1 MFRRLGRDF
10 ANLLGESSS
19 CHIDVR
25 GIINLSL
32 EKPAF
37 GDEPAL
43 VADRRRRPDR
53 RQVSARW
60 LVGTLLTGVT
70 STAMMGIALSAALE
84 GHRGAARPSSLAA
97 VIALD
102 EDLNEKGERVVATA
116 IPAARSRQIVELSTM
131 TRQGDR
137 EVIRTLP
144 FGYVNMLLG
153 ARHQAGVDYPNF
165 DPLKIFADPNA
176 SDAVE
181 GESLQASQFYGARVE
196 SEVRLRVD
204 PFSFTAARY
213 EKNTELSTRDAER
226 VVGSLIPKLSDAP
239 VQVASLDSIDP
250 MRFALTSDTPQYE
263 PGSAFRV
270 IEENVSLAAPDGEP
284 AKDRQRFHEE
294 VLSAR
299 EDGRFSDLLAR
310 GGHGDEET
318 TDSVA
323 ALKKVLG
330 RDTLKA
336 GDALRVG
343 IVTQGDATEI
353 VRLSAYREGDHLA
366 TVAATEDGPF
376 EPAQAPEMGDSVAAA
391 FDQNDNEAPMRD
403 DMPTVYDGVY
413 QAALSYGLTPRLC
426 EELIHM
432 MATEVDL
439 QSHLSSTDRMAVF
452 YSLEDGQENATDAS
466 DILYV
471 EVRLGDKTKRF
482 YRFKAKDAE
491 TAAFFDPDG
500 RSSRQFL
507 LRKPVPKARFSSAF
521 STGRKHPVLGYVRPH
536 WGVDWAAPRGSPIL
550 ASGDG
555 VVEKSGWASGYGR
568 QTLIRHANGY
578 ETSYS
583 HQSGI
588 AKGIRPG
595 AKVRQGQ
602 IVGYVGSTGIST
614 GNHLHFEIAVNG
626 QKVDP
631 MRIKLPSGEVLGGDD
646 LDIFKRE
653 RDRIDD
659 LLRDRIE
666 SPVVAAR

>member
-1 MFRRLGRDF
+1 MPYS
-10 ANLLGESSS
+10 ASW
-19 CHIDVR
+19 
-25 GIINLSL
+25 GIFDLSL

-60 LVGTLLTGVT
+60 LAGTLLTGVT
-70 STAMMGIALSAALE
+70 STAMMGIALSAALD
-84 GHRGAARPSSLAA
+84 GHRGASRPSGLAA
-97 VIALD
+97 VIASD

-153 ARHQAGVDYPNF
+153 ARHQAGIDYPDF

-176 SDAVE
+176 ADPAD
-181 GESLQASQFYGARVE
+181 GESLQASQLYGARVE

-204 PFSFTAARY
+204 AFAFASSRY
-213 EKNTELSTRDAER
+213 EKNTDVSTRDAER
-226 VVGSLIPKLSDAP
+226 VVRSLIPRLSDAP
-239 VQVASLDSIDP
+239 VQVASLNSVDP
-250 MRFALTSDTPQYE
+250 LRFALTSDTPEYE

-270 IEENVSLAAPDGEP
+270 IEENVSLAQPDAGA
-284 AKDRQRFHEE
+284 AKDRERFHEE

-299 EDGRFSDLLAR
+299 QDGTLSDLLAR
-310 GGHGDEET
+310 GGHGGNET
-318 TDSVA
+318 AGAVT
-323 ALKKVLG
+323 ALETLLG
-330 RDTLKA
+330 RDELKA

-343 IVTQGDATEI
+343 VVTHGDATEI
-353 VRLSAYREGDHLA
+353 VRLSAYRDGDHLA

-376 EPAQAPEMGDSVAAA
+376 EPAQAPEMGDSVSAA
-391 FDQNDNEAPMRD
+391 FDQNDDEAPMRD

-426 EELIHM
+426 EELVHM
-432 MATEVDL
+432 LATEVDL
-439 QSHLSSTDRMAVF
+439 QSHLSASDRMAVF
-452 YSLEDGQENATDAS
+452 YSLEDGQEDATDAS
-466 DILYV
+466 EILYV
-471 EVRLGDKTKRF
+471 EVRFGDTTKRF
-482 YRFKAKDAE
+482 YRFKPKDAE
-491 TAAFFDPDG
+491 TADFFDPDG
-500 RSSRQFL
+500 RSSKQFL
-507 LRKPVPKARFSSAF
+507 LRKPVPNARFSSAF
-521 STGRKHPVLGYVRPH
+521 STGRRHPVLGYVRPH
-536 WGVDWAAPRGSPIL
+536 WGIDWAAPRGSPIL

-555 VVEKSGWASGYGR
+555 VVEKSGWVSGYGR
-568 QTLIRHANGY
+568 QTLLQHANGY

-595 AKVRQGQ
+595 ARVHQGQ
-602 IVGYVGSTGIST
+602 IIGYVGSTGLST

-631 MRIKLPSGEVLGGDD
+631 MRIKLPSGEVLEGDD
-646 LDIFKRE
+646 LITFKRE
-653 RDRIDD
+653 RDRIDN
-659 LLRDRIE
+659 LLRERVE
-666 SPVVAAR
+666 SPVVAAK

>member
-1 MFRRLGRDF
+1 M
-10 ANLLGESSS
+10 SYSTPW
-19 CHIDVR
+19 
-25 GIINLSL
+25 GIFNLSL

-84 GHRGAARPSSLAA
+84 GHRGAARPLSLAA
-97 VIALD
+97 VITPS
-102 EDLNEKGERVVATA
+102 EDMNAKGERVVATA

-131 TRQGDR
+131 TREGDR

-153 ARHQAGVDYPNF
+153 ARHQAGIDYPHF

-176 SDAVE
+176 SDGAE
-181 GESLQASQFYGARVE
+181 GESVQTSQLYGARVE
-196 SEVRLRVD
+196 SEIRLRVD
-204 PFSFTAARY
+204 PFSFTPSRY
-213 EKNTELSTRDAER
+213 EKDTDLSTRDAER

-239 VQVASLDSIDP
+239 VQVASLNSVDP

-270 IEENVSLAAPDGEP
+270 IEENVSLAAPDGGP
-284 AKDRQRFHEE
+284 AKARERFHEE

-299 EDGRFSDLLAR
+299 EDGSFSELLAR
-310 GGHGDEET
+310 GGHGEAET
-318 TDSVA
+318 ADAIA

-343 IVTQGDATEI
+343 VVTKDDDAEV
-353 VRLSAYREGDHLA
+353 VRLSAYRDGDHLA

-391 FDQNDNEAPMRD
+391 FDQNDDEAPMRD

-432 MATEVDL
+432 LATEVDL
-439 QSHLSSTDRMAVF
+439 QSRLSSTDRMAVF
-452 YSLEDGQENATDAS
+452 YSLEDGRKNAS
-466 DILYV
+466 DSSEILYV
-471 EVRLGDKTKRF
+471 EVRLGDTAKRF
-482 YRFKAKDAE
+482 YRFKPKDDE
-491 TAAFFDPDG
+491 TADFFDPEG
-500 RSSRQFL
+500 RSSKQFL
-507 LRKPVPKARFSSAF
+507 LRKPVPNARFSSAF

-536 WGVDWAAPRGSPIL
+536 WGIDWAAPRGSPIM
-550 ASGDG
+550 AAGDG
-555 VVEKSGWASGYGR
+555 VVERSGWVSGYGR
-568 QTLIRHANGY
+568 QTLIQHANGY

-583 HQSGI
+583 HQSGF
-588 AKGIRPG
+588 AKGLKPG
-595 AKVRQGQ
+595 AKVHQGQ
-602 IVGYVGSTGIST
+602 VIGYVGTTGIST
-614 GNHLHFEIAVNG
+614 GNHLHFEISVNG

-631 MRIKLPSGEVLGGDD
+631 MRIKLPSGEVLEGED
-646 LDIFKRE
+646 LVTFKRE
-653 RDRIDD
+653 RDRIDN
-659 LLRDRIE
+659 LLRERVE
-666 SPVVAAR
+666 SPLVATK

>member
-1 MFRRLGRDF
+1 M
-10 ANLLGESSS
+10 
-19 CHIDVR
+19 
-25 GIINLSL
+25 
-32 EKPAF
+32 
-37 GDEPAL
+37 

-70 STAMMGIALSAALE
+70 STAMMGIALSAALD

-97 VIALD
+97 VMTSN

-131 TRQGDR
+131 TRKGDR

-153 ARHQAGVDYPNF
+153 ARHQAGIDYPDF

-176 SDAVE
+176 STSVD
-181 GESLQASQFYGARVE
+181 GESLQGSQLYGARVE

-204 PFSFTAARY
+204 PFSFTPARY
-213 EKNTELSTRDAER
+213 EKNTDLSARDAER

-239 VQVASLDSIDP
+239 VQVASLNSVDP
-250 MRFALTSDTPQYE
+250 LRFALTSDAPQYE

-270 IEENVSLAAPDGEP
+270 IEENVSLSEPDGGP
-284 AKDRQRFHEE
+284 VKDRERFHEE

-299 EDGRFSDLLAR
+299 EDGNFADLLAR
-310 GGHGDEET
+310 GGHGEAET
-318 TDSVA
+318 ADAVA
-323 ALKKVLG
+323 SLKKVLG

-343 IVTQGDATEI
+343 VVTHGDAAEI
-353 VRLSAYREGDHLA
+353 VRLSAYRDGDHLA

-391 FDQNDNEAPMRD
+391 FDQNDDEAPMRD

-432 MATEVDL
+432 LATEVDL

-466 DILYV
+466 EILYV
-471 EVRLGDKTKRF
+471 EVRLGETTKRF
-482 YRFKAKDAE
+482 YRFKPKDGE
-491 TAAFFDPDG
+491 TADFFDPDG
-500 RSSRQFL
+500 RSSKQFL
-507 LRKPVPKARFSSAF
+507 LRKPVPNARFSSAF

-536 WGVDWAAPRGSPIL
+536 WGIDWAAPRGSPIL

-555 VVEKSGWASGYGR
+555 VVERSGWVNGYGR
-568 QTLIRHANGY
+568 QTLLQHANGY

-588 AKGIRPG
+588 AKGIEPG
-595 AKVRQGQ
+595 AKVHQGQ
-602 IVGYVGSTGIST
+602 IIGYVGSTGLST
-614 GNHLHFEIAVNG
+614 GNHLHFEISVNG

-646 LDIFKRE
+646 LITFKRE
-653 RDRIDD
+653 RDRIDN
-659 LLRDRIE
+659 LLRERVE
-666 SPVVAAR
+666 SPVVAAK